1 MKTRVSIKYFV
12 SYCRSFLMVH
22 TILRVPISL
31 LPTEVVETLT
41 VTLTHIECK
50 ILLPMWIN
58 ELLPI

>member
-1 MKTRVSIKYFV
+1 
-12 SYCRSFLMVH
+12 MVH
-22 TILRVPISL
+22 TILRVPISP